1 MFAYILIVI
10 DCFTKKLW
18 AEPIKKKT
26 KEETADALDKVFSS
40 MDTFPTMCVTDDG
53 KGKNKYTTYTFK
65 LFRIFQLECS
75 SSNER
80 LLYQPFFNT
89 DKNSL
94 ESIDS

>member
-1 MFAYILIVI
+1 MFAYILVVI

-26 KEETADALDKVFSS
+26 KEETASALDKIFNS

-53 KGKNKYTTYTFK
+53 KGENKYTTYTLK
-65 LFRIFQLECS
+65 LLRVFQLECQ

-80 LLYQPFFNT
+80 LLYQSFLNT
-89 DKNSL
+89 NKNSL
-94 ESIDS
+94 ESVNS